1 MSSNLIFQKT
11 QAGRSEVEANQLE
24 LTQHQR
30 RILILVNGKNDG
42 AALSKM
48 SLCKEADEIL
58 EFLLDKDLI
67 ELVQV
72 SQSQAAMAPEKSQAP
87 EKPQP
92 AAAQPQK
99 TAEEEIGAR
108 EFLCNTLKTYG
119 NQVRITKLL
128 QEINAV
134 ESVDNL
140 KQLVNAWYREISESP
155 SGMYDADNLKK
166 RALQMLALEEASGL
180 R

>member
-1 MSSNLIFQKT
+1 MTSNLIFQKT
-11 QAGRSEVEANQLE
+11 QAGRSEIETNQFE

-30 RILILVNGKNDG
+30 RILILVNGKKDS

-48 SLCKEADEIL
+48 SLCKDADEIL
-58 EFLLDKDLI
+58 EFLLSKSLV
-67 ELVQV
+67 ELVETMQT
-72 SQSQAAMAPEKSQAP
+72 QAAAVP

-92 AAAQPQK
+92 PVAQPQV
-99 TAEEEIGAR
+99 TAEEQIGAR
-108 EFLCNTLKTYG
+108 EFLCNTLRTYG
-119 NQVRITKLL
+119 NRVRIAKLL

-140 KQLVNAWYREISESP
+140 KPLINVWHREISDSP
-155 SGMYDADNLKK
+155 SGMYDADNLKI
-166 RALQMLALEEASGL
+166 RALQMLELEESSGL

>member
-1 MSSNLIFQKT
+1 MTSNLIFQKT
-11 QAGRSEVEANQLE
+11 QAGRSEIEANQLE

-30 RILILVNGKNDG
+30 RILILVNGKNNS

-48 SLCKEADEIL
+48 SLCEDADEIL
-58 EFLLDKDLI
+58 EFLLSKS
-67 ELVQV
+67 LVEFV
-72 SQSQAAMAPEKSQAP
+72 ESTQAEAAAPPEKSQSAV
-87 EKPQP
+87 
-92 AAAQPQK
+92 AQSQEN
-99 TAEEEIGAR
+99 AEDQIGTR
-108 EFLCNTLKTYG
+108 EFLCNTLRTYG
-119 NQVRITKLL
+119 NRVRIAKLV

-140 KQLVNAWYREISESP
+140 KQLVNPWYREISDSP

-166 RALQMLALEEASGL
+166 RALQMLELEESSGL